1 MNNIPCT
8 VICNTKM
15 GYCMTPKKCS
25 SIKEALQ
32 YARDLGMAYRIFDE
46 NGKLIKSGWMVD

>member
-8 VICNTKM
+8 VVCNTKM

-46 NGKLIKSGWMVD
+46 NGKLIKSGWTVD